1 MDTSRQEVTKWKQSK
16 RELEA
21 QVDELQFLL
30 QKAETVLRRF
40 LGIFY
45 WLIVNLETSDSVRRI
60 Q

>member
-30 QKAETVLRRF
+30 QKAETVLKHF
-40 LGIFY
+40 LGIFH
-45 WLIVNLETSDSVRRI
+45 WLNLETSDSVRRI

>member
-45 WLIVNLETSDSVRRI
+45 WLNLETSDSVRRI

>member
-21 QVDELQFLL
+21 QVDELKFLL

-45 WLIVNLETSDSVRRI
+45 LLIVNLETSDSVRRI